1 MLFFKADTNRLLAAV
16 QSISDT
22 GVVGTEMLVL
32 KAARRNTAQEL
43 QEHPAL
49 KPWAHNQ
56 QQ

>member
-1 MLFFKADTNRLLAAV
+1 MLFFKADTNRVLADV

-22 GVVGTEMLVL
+22 SVVGTEMLVL

-43 QEHPAL
+43 QKQPAL
-49 KPWAHNQ
+49 KPWAHSQ